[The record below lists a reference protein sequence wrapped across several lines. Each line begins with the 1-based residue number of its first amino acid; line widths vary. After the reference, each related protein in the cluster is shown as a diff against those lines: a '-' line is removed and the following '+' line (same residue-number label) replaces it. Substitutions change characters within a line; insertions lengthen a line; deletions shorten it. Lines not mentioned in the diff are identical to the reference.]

1 MFLPYANPV
10 ISAATLMDNVLVDN
24 FNESRRINSSIQAGE
39 IEDVEELWVPYQV
52 YLMLIGDCMAREIRR
67 RGLNVETNLI
77 LQHPQDPFPD
87 YWKNI
92 IVPEFINKKNIVQD
106 SIVWGPEIYPEKT
119 VDGQAEEVVDGDQ
132 PTDESEQSDE

>member
-39 IEDVEELWVPYQV
+39 INDVEELWVPYQV

-67 RGLNVETNLI
+67 RDLNVETNLI

-92 IVPEFINKKNIVQD
+92 IVPDFINKKNIVRD
-106 SIVWGPEIYPEKT
+106 SIVWGPEIYLE
-119 VDGQAEEVVDGDQ
+119 QAEEVVDGDQ
-132 PTDESEQSDE
+132 STDESEQSDE